1 MSIICMLT
9 SCMLPSCMLPNHILK
24 LISEYSKPLTRP
36 NWRTFK
42 RQIDTPYFIQCLEK
56 HYINKAL
63 VIGRL
68 NMEQSSF
75 YIAYHHI
82 YYYGIQDYI
91 YAYYINL
98 NHNYLFNKEGLIRDV
113 LSNKLLNQ
121 RNESY
126 KKYEFI
132 RLYGLR
138 NYR

>member
-1 MSIICMLT
+1 MLQ
-9 SCMLPSCMLPNHILK
+9 LPLNAIK
-24 LISEYSKPLTRP
+24 LISEYSKPVTRP
-36 NWRTFK
+36 DWRTFK

-56 HYINKAL
+56 HHINKAL

-68 NMEQSSF
+68 NMAQSSF

-82 YYYGIQDYI
+82 YYFGIKDYI
-91 YAYYINL
+91 YLKYINL
-98 NHNYLFNKEGLIRDV
+98 DHNYLFNEEGILRDI

>member
-1 MSIICMLT
+1 MSI
-9 SCMLPSCMLPNHILK
+9 SCILPLPKHILK
-24 LISEYSKPLTRP
+24 LISEYSKPVTRP
-36 NWRTFK
+36 DWRTFK

-56 HYINKAL
+56 HYIKKAL

-82 YYYGIQDYI
+82 YYFGIQDYI

-98 NHNYLFNKEGLIRDV
+98 NHNYLFIKEGLIRDV

-126 KKYEFI
+126 NNYEFM
-132 RLYGLR
+132 RLYGVR